1 MESYSIY
8 LPLCDWRILPSIL
21 KFHLYCSTCQDFLP
35 FEGAIG
41 LPRWLSSKES
51 ACNAGDLRDVGLTPR
66 SGRSPRG
73 GHGNTLQYSCLE
85 NLMDR
90 GAWWAA
96 ESGTTEMTQ
105 HTHMQGLRN
114 ISLCVCT
121 CTTLYLFI
129 LKWTLGLLSYF
140 NYCE

>member
-1 MESYSIY
+1 
-8 LPLCDWRILPSIL
+8 
-21 KFHLYCSTCQDFLP
+21 
-35 FEGAIG
+35 
-41 LPRWLSSKES
+41 
-51 ACNAGDLRDVGLTPR
+51 
-66 SGRSPRG
+66 
-73 GHGNTLQYSCLE
+73 
-85 NLMDR
+85 MDR

-105 HTHMQGLRN
+105 HTRMQGLHN